1 MNKKRLDEFLRKAG
15 TLDLAT
21 SDNGQPHVRC
31 MAAVYHEKSLWC
43 CTKTERKKVQE
54 LKQNNL
60 IEICIIV
67 KGEQDLGSI
76 RGSGKAVII
85 TDPHLREELAER
97 IPFFK
102 AYWKTPQDLDFTLI
116 KLEIDSFILHDPD
129 DKQFYTIST

>member
-1 MNKKRLDEFLRKAG
+1 MNKKRLDKFLKEAG
-15 TLDLAT
+15 TMDLAT
-21 SDNGQPHVRC
+21 SVNGQPHVRC
-31 MAAVYHEKSLWC
+31 MAAIYHENSLWC
-43 CTKTERKKVQE
+43 CTKSDRKKVQE

-76 RGSGKAVII
+76 RGSGKAVIV
-85 TDPHLREELAER
+85 TNQQVREELAEI

-116 KLEIDSFILHDPD
+116 KLAIDHYILHDPD
-129 DKQFYTIST
+129 DKQFYTIKI